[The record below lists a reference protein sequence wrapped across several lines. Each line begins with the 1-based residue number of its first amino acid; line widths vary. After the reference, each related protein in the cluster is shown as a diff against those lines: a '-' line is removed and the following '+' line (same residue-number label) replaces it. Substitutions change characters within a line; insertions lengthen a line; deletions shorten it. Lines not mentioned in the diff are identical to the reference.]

1 MHGCLARGGPSLPR
15 VSPAPRLTSPLT
27 HIRAAAPRQRS
38 DKGERHEQPESLLQV
53 ACVNWAE
60 EHGYLVDGSA
70 NGAVY
75 KYGART
81 ANAMKARGCTPGRPD
96 LLVLEHGADG
106 SPGLAVELKIGRNQ
120 LSDAQRAWFAR
131 AEKRG
136 WRCEVIRSIVAFQ
149 TLVREHVTGVS
160 EGSGSGAD
168 PLVLA

>member
-81 ANAMKARGCTPGRPD
+81 ANAMKRGCTPGRPD
-96 LLVLEHGADG
+96 LLVFERGADG
-106 SPGLAVELKIGRNQ
+106 STPPRWTARVGR
-120 LSDAQRAWFAR
+120 RR
-131 AEKRG
+131 
-136 WRCEVIRSIVAFQ
+136 RCR
-149 TLVREHVTGVS
+149 
-160 EGSGSGAD
+160 
-168 PLVLA
+168 